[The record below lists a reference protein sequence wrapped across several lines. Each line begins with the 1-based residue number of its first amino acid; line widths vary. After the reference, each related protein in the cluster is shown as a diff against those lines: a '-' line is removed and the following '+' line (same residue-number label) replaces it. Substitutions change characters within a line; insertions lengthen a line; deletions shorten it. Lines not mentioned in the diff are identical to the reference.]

1 MLCMSG
7 HNKQLALV
15 ATQLVP
21 RYWLRVGHKMHQQD
35 FSGDSTGSR
44 KMSFH
49 NRRGSNTTGS
59 GGVSGSAAGSS
70 NVIPTDDYQS
80 TSQAGSSCPGPHHH
94 PQSLNLSQPGAQVK
108 KKSGFQITSVTL
120 AQVSVSTNNSI
131 ADDTESY
138 DDMDESHTEDLSSS
152 EMLDVSVS
160 RDTGVPERSSSDET
174 LNSPHG
180 VETPGAASPNQP
192 LIPHSLPQG
201 PPSEPLQPRGPPQPG
216 NMVNGTVHNLQENVV
231 AAAFTVSVA
240 GGSSSGM
247 AGPNQT
253 QMGQG
258 MVENTTTQ
266 FSGTITAGPGMDVSS
281 IDGGSGVPPS
291 ADPISFDS
299 SGGRQGTS
307 SGVGSLPGGTG
318 PTNSTQIGMAGV
330 VAQAMTS
337 STQTQTQ
344 AAPGSRFRVVKLDS
358 NSEPFRKGRW
368 MCTEYYEKE
377 VPPAAPTSDP
387 APAPSAAGPESE
399 AWNGSV
405 VASVVQ
411 YGGPEME
418 AWNGSVVASVDQ
430 YGGPEMEAGN
440 GSVVA
445 SVVQYG
451 GPEMEAGN
459 GSVVA
464 SVVQYGGPEME
475 AGNGSVVASVVQYG
489 GPEMEAGNGSVVA
502 SVVQYGGPE
511 MEAGASQTLQ
521 PYQQHQDYTSPQ
533 TVHMVPQDPNPLLLQ
548 QTSMV
553 PPGTLPAAPQGAG
566 SQAMPQQ
573 VPYAMDHAQ
582 TGQPTQQL
590 PAVLVSQTG
599 SRPPDFIQP
608 TAPLQSQVLPPH
620 PGSLGV
626 SMPGPAAV
634 PQPLPSQLQNLPA
647 QQLHPHPQHPS
658 APFVTTLRADLQ
670 PLLTH
675 GVPLSHTSLAQS
687 GAPYGGSIPSLT
699 ASQLEDAQRLLF
711 QHQSRLTLPR
721 LGAAGGGCSMENMGK
736 AGDASALVAAAAGL
750 RTQSADG
757 EEDSSSGASLVAIDN
772 KIEQA
777 MDLVKSHLMYAV
789 REEVDVLKDQIKEL
803 IERNSQLEQENNL
816 LKTLASP
823 EQMAQFQAQVQ
834 PSYGSPNPQPQ
845 PLPSSQS
852 SGTSA

>member
-1 MLCMSG
+1 MPSME
-7 HNKQLALV
+7 
-15 ATQLVP
+15 
-21 RYWLRVGHKMHQQD
+21 D
-35 FSGDSTGSR
+35 FSGDSSGSR

-49 NRRGSNTTGS
+49 NRRGSNTSGS
-59 GGVSGSAAGSS
+59 GGASGSAAGSS

-80 TSQAGSSCPGPHHH
+80 TSQAGSSSPGPHHQ
-94 PQSLNLSQPGAQVK
+94 PLSLNLPQSGSQVK
-108 KKSGFQITSVTL
+108 KKSGFQITSVTP

-152 EMLDVSVS
+152 EIQEVSVS

-180 VETPGAASPNQP
+180 VETPGAASPNEP
-192 LIPHSLPQG
+192 LNPHSLPQD
-201 PPSEPLQPRGPPQPG
+201 PPCEPLQPQGPPQPG

-231 AAAFTVSVA
+231 PAAFTVSVA
-240 GGSSSGM
+240 GGSSSEM
-247 AGPNQT
+247 AEPNQT
-253 QMGQG
+253 QVGQD
-258 MVENTTTQ
+258 MVENTTAQ
-266 FSGTITAGPGMDVSS
+266 FSVTVTAGPGMDVSS
-281 IDGGSGVPPS
+281 IVSGSGVPPS
-291 ADPISFDS
+291 AGPIIFDS

-307 SGVGSLPGGTG
+307 SGVGALPGGTG
-318 PTNSTQIGMAGV
+318 PTNSTQIGVSVA
-330 VAQAMTS
+330 VAQPVTS
-337 STQTQTQ
+337 STQTQQTQ
-344 AAPGSRFRVVKLDS
+344 NQAPPGSRFRVVKLDS

-377 VPPAAPTSDP
+377 VPPAVPTSDL
-387 APAPSAAGPESE
+387 APAPSAAGPES
-399 AWNGSV
+399 
-405 VASVVQ
+405 Q
-411 YGGPEME
+411 
-418 AWNGSVVASVDQ
+418 
-430 YGGPEMEAGN
+430 AGN

-445 SVVQYG
+445 GVVQYG
-451 GPEMEAGN
+451 GTEMGA
-459 GSVVA
+459 VA
-464 SVVQYGGPEME
+464 PQI
-475 AGNGSVVASVVQYG
+475 
-489 GPEMEAGNGSVVA
+489 
-502 SVVQYGGPE
+502 
-511 MEAGASQTLQ
+511 LQ
-521 PYQQHQDYTSPQ
+521 PYQHQDYTSPE
-533 TVHMVPQDPNPLLLQ
+533 TVQNSQQAHMVPQDPNPLLLQ

-553 PPGTLPAAPQGAG
+553 PHGTLPAAPQVNAQGAR

-573 VPYAMDHAQ
+573 MPYDMEHAQ
-582 TGQPTQQL
+582 TGYPMPQL
-590 PAVLVSQTG
+590 PAGIVSQTG

-634 PQPLPSQLQNLPA
+634 PQPLQSQLQNLPA
-647 QQLHPHPQHPS
+647 QQLHQHPS

-687 GAPYGGSIPSLT
+687 GALYGGSIPTLT

-711 QHQSRLTLPR
+711 QHQSLLTLPR
-721 LGAAGGGCSMENMGK
+721 LGAAGGGSSMKSMGM
-736 AGDASALVAAAAGL
+736 AGDASALVAAAASL

-757 EEDSSSGASLVAIDN
+757 EEDSSSGTSLVAIDN

-789 REEVDVLKDQIKEL
+789 REEVDVLKEQIKEL
-803 IERNSQLEQENNL
+803 VERNSQLEQENSL

-834 PSYGSPNPQPQ
+834 PSSGSPTGTGSSNPQPQ

-852 SGTSA
+852 SGTST

>member
-1 MLCMSG
+1 
-7 HNKQLALV
+7 
-15 ATQLVP
+15 
-21 RYWLRVGHKMHQQD
+21 MHQQD
-35 FSGDSTGSR
+35 FSVDSSGSR

-59 GGVSGSAAGSS
+59 GGASGSAAGSS

-80 TSQAGSSCPGPHHH
+80 TSQAGSSSPEPHHH
-94 PQSLNLSQPGAQVK
+94 PQSGSQVK
-108 KKSGFQITSVTL
+108 KKSGFQITSVTP

-152 EMLDVSVS
+152 EMQEVSVP

-180 VETPGAASPNQP
+180 VETPGAVSPNEP
-192 LIPHSLPQG
+192 LNPHSLPQD
-201 PPSEPLQPRGPPQPG
+201 PPCEPLQPQGPPQPG
-216 NMVNGTVHNLQENVV
+216 NMVNGTVHHLQENVV
-231 AAAFTVSVA
+231 PAAFTVSVA
-240 GGSSSGM
+240 GGSSSEM
-247 AGPNQT
+247 AGSNQT

-258 MVENTTTQ
+258 MMENTTAQ
-266 FSGTITAGPGMDVSS
+266 FSVTITAAPGMDVSS
-281 IDGGSGVPPS
+281 IVSDSGAPPS
-291 ADPISFDS
+291 AGPIIFDS
-299 SGGRQGTS
+299 SGGRQVTS
-307 SGVGSLPGGTG
+307 SGVGALPGVTG
-318 PTNSTQIGMAGV
+318 PTNSTQIGVSVA
-330 VAQAMTS
+330 VAQPVTS
-337 STQTQTQ
+337 STQTQQTQTQ
-344 AAPGSRFRVVKLDS
+344 ATPGSRFRVVKLDS

-377 VPPAAPTSDP
+377 VLPAAPTSDP
-387 APAPSAAGPESE
+387 APAPSAGGPES
-399 AWNGSV
+399 
-405 VASVVQ
+405 Q
-411 YGGPEME
+411 
-418 AWNGSVVASVDQ
+418 
-430 YGGPEMEAGN
+430 AGN

-445 SVVQYG
+445 GVVQYG
-451 GPEMEAGN
+451 GIEMGA
-459 GSVVA
+459 VA
-464 SVVQYGGPEME
+464 P
-475 AGNGSVVASVVQYG
+475 
-489 GPEMEAGNGSVVA
+489 
-502 SVVQYGGPE
+502 
-511 MEAGASQTLQ
+511 QTSQ
-521 PYQQHQDYTSPQ
+521 PYQHQDYTSPE
-533 TVHMVPQDPNPLLLQ
+533 TVQNSLQAHMVPQDPNPLLLQ

-553 PPGTLPAAPQGAG
+553 PHGTLPAAPQVNAQGAR

-573 VPYAMDHAQ
+573 MPYDMEHAQ
-582 TGQPTQQL
+582 TGYPMPKF
-590 PAVLVSQTG
+590 PAGLVCQTG

-626 SMPGPAAV
+626 SMPGLAAV
-634 PQPLPSQLQNLPA
+634 PQPLQSQLQNLPA

-687 GAPYGGSIPSLT
+687 GALYGGSIPTLT

-711 QHQSRLTLPR
+711 QHQSLLTLPR
-721 LGAAGGGCSMENMGK
+721 LGAAGGGRSMESMGM
-736 AGDASALVAAAAGL
+736 AGDASALVAAAASL

-789 REEVDVLKDQIKEL
+789 REEVDVLKEQIKEL
-803 IERNSQLEQENNL
+803 VERNSQLEQENSL

-834 PSYGSPNPQPQ
+834 PSSGSPTATGSSNPQPQ

-852 SGTSA
+852 SGTST

>member
-1 MLCMSG
+1 MPSME
-7 HNKQLALV
+7 
-15 ATQLVP
+15 
-21 RYWLRVGHKMHQQD
+21 D
-35 FSGDSTGSR
+35 FSGDSSGSR

-59 GGVSGSAAGSS
+59 GGASGSSAGSS

-80 TSQAGSSCPGPHHH
+80 TSQAGSSSPGPHHQ
-94 PQSLNLSQPGAQVK
+94 PLSLNLPQSGSQVK
-108 KKSGFQITSVTL
+108 KKSGFQITSVTP

-131 ADDTESY
+131 ADDMESY

-152 EMLDVSVS
+152 EIQEVSVS

-180 VETPGAASPNQP
+180 VETPGAASPNEP
-192 LIPHSLPQG
+192 LNPHSLPQD
-201 PPSEPLQPRGPPQPG
+201 PPCEPLQPQGPPQPG

-231 AAAFTVSVA
+231 PAAFTVSVA
-240 GGSSSGM
+240 GGSSSEM
-247 AGPNQT
+247 AEPNQT
-253 QMGQG
+253 QVGQD
-258 MVENTTTQ
+258 MVENTTAQ
-266 FSGTITAGPGMDVSS
+266 FSVTITAGPDVSS
-281 IDGGSGVPPS
+281 IVSGSGVPPS
-291 ADPISFDS
+291 AGPIIFDS

-307 SGVGSLPGGTG
+307 SGLGALPGGTG
-318 PTNSTQIGMAGV
+318 PTNSTQIGVSVA
-330 VAQAMTS
+330 VAQPVTS
-337 STQTQTQ
+337 STQTQQTQTQ
-344 AAPGSRFRVVKLDS
+344 APPGSRFRVVKLDS

-377 VPPAAPTSDP
+377 VPLAVPTSDP
-387 APAPSAAGPESE
+387 APAPSAAGPES
-399 AWNGSV
+399 
-405 VASVVQ
+405 Q
-411 YGGPEME
+411 
-418 AWNGSVVASVDQ
+418 
-430 YGGPEMEAGN
+430 AGN

-445 SVVQYG
+445 GVVQYG
-451 GPEMEAGN
+451 GTEMGA
-459 GSVVA
+459 VA
-464 SVVQYGGPEME
+464 PQI
-475 AGNGSVVASVVQYG
+475 
-489 GPEMEAGNGSVVA
+489 
-502 SVVQYGGPE
+502 
-511 MEAGASQTLQ
+511 LQ
-521 PYQQHQDYTSPQ
+521 PYQHQDYTSSE
-533 TVHMVPQDPNPLLLQ
+533 TVQNSQQAHMVPQDPNPLLLQ

-553 PPGTLPAAPQGAG
+553 PHGTLPAAPQVNAQGAR

-573 VPYAMDHAQ
+573 MPYDMKHAQ
-582 TGQPTQQL
+582 TGYPTPQL
-590 PAVLVSQTG
+590 PAGLVSQTG

-634 PQPLPSQLQNLPA
+634 PQPFQSQLQNLPA
-647 QQLHPHPQHPS
+647 QQLHQHPS

-675 GVPLSHTSLAQS
+675 GVPLSHTGLAQS
-687 GAPYGGSIPSLT
+687 GALYGGSIPTLT

-711 QHQSRLTLPR
+711 QHQSLLTLPR
-721 LGAAGGGCSMENMGK
+721 LGAAGGGSSMKSMGM
-736 AGDASALVAAAAGL
+736 AGDASALVAAAASL

-789 REEVDVLKDQIKEL
+789 REEVDVLKEQIKEL
-803 IERNSQLEQENNL
+803 VERNSQLEQENSL

-834 PSYGSPNPQPQ
+834 PSSGSPTGTGSSNPQPQ

-852 SGTSA
+852 SGTST